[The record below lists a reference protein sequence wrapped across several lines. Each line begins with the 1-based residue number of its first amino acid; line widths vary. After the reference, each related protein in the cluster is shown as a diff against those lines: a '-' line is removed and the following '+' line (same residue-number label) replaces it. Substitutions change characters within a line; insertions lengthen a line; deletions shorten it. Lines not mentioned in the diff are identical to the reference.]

1 MKKYFFLSAL
11 LFVLSA
17 QNIFAD
23 KTPVRFQDV
32 SQEKM
37 REQNI
42 EIATLAAK
50 EISKNL
56 PQKIDKYTTLKS
68 IKNNKTTLLYTFTI
82 NDATK
87 SDSAIQ
93 KQDHTRMQ
101 RVVTKGICAT
111 SKRFLQAGINIS
123 YIYLSAKSNKQLFR
137 FDITKEQCHY
147 PASR

>member
-1 MKKYFFLSAL
+1 MKILFFIYTLLAMFTQNLFAQEMQVKY
-11 LFVLSA
+11 
-17 QNIFAD
+17 QN
-23 KTPVRFQDV
+23 V

-42 EIATLAAK
+42 QIATLAAK

-68 IKNNKTTLLYTFTI
+68 IENHNTTLVYTFLI
-82 NDATK
+82 NDSRK
-87 SDSAIQ
+87 SDTVIR

-101 RVVTKGICAT
+101 KAITEGLCRS

-123 YIYLSAKSNKQLFR
+123 YKYLSEKSKNLLFR
-137 FDITKEQCHY
+137 FDIAKDKCNY
-147 PASR
+147 PSPR